1 MELGGQMI
9 RGVLLPMI
17 TPFDERVHI
26 DEQMMRRLVDF
37 NVNAGV
43 QGLFVLGS
51 TGQGPA
57 MTIEERKQA
66 AAIVLDQAKS
76 RVPVVIHIGT
86 ADAGSTVE
94 LAEHAAAHR
103 ADAVAIV
110 PPYYYSDHT
119 EYEIIAHYRAVAKA
133 VSLPIFIYEN
143 PKYSGISIPP
153 GLAVRMKEQVPALKG
168 IKVAYGQGAL
178 LEYVRLLP
186 DVAVFTGNADLF
198 GLVPFGLAG
207 MINPPTSFV
216 PELCVDLFKALD
228 GKDYGRAVEAQKR
241 VDTATRLVGTR
252 LRKYGRVPLQE
263 VFRMRGFAVKRF
275 PKWET
280 EQMPKEEV
288 IKLERELRE
297 AGILGQ

>member
-1 MELGGQMI
+1 MI
-9 RGVLLPMI
+9 RGVLLPII
-17 TPFDERVHI
+17 TPFDERVRV
-26 DEQMMRRLVDF
+26 DEQIMRQLIDF
-37 NVNAGV
+37 HIEAGV
-43 QGLFVLGS
+43 DGLFVLGS

-57 MTIEERKQA
+57 MTTEERKQA
-66 AAIVLDQAKS
+66 AAIALDQAQS
-76 RVPVVIHIGT
+76 RVPVVIHVGT
-86 ADAGSTVE
+86 ADTGSTME

-119 EYEIIAHYRAVAKA
+119 DYEIIAHYKA
-133 VSLPIFIYEN
+133 VHKAVPLPIYIYEN
-143 PKYSGISIPP
+143 PKYSGISISPV
-153 GLAVRMKEQVPALKG
+153 LALRMKEQVPALSG

-198 GLVPFGLAG
+198 GLVPFGVAG

-216 PELCVDLFKALD
+216 PELCVELFTALD
-228 GKDYGRAVEAQKR
+228 NRDYPRAVEAQKR
-241 VDTATRLVGTR
+241 VDTAARLVATR

-263 VFRMRGFAVKRF
+263 VFRMRGIAVKRF

-288 IKLERELRE
+288 AKLERELRD

>member
-1 MELGGQMI
+1 MI
-9 RGVLLPMI
+9 RGVLLPII
-17 TPFDERVHI
+17 TPFDDRVRV
-26 DEQMMRRLVDF
+26 DEEMMRQLVDF
-37 NVNAGV
+37 HISAGV

-57 MTIEERKQA
+57 MTIEERKHA
-66 AAIVLDQAKS
+66 AAIALDQAKK
-76 RVPVVIHIGT
+76 RIPVVIHVGT
-86 ADAGSTVE
+86 ADAWSTTD
-94 LAEHAAAHR
+94 LAEHAAAHG

-119 EYEIIAHYRAVAKA
+119 EYEIIAHYQSVHKA
-133 VSLPIFIYEN
+133 VSLPIYIYEN

-153 GLAVRMKEQVPALKG
+153 GFALRMKAEVPALKG

-186 DVAVFTGNADLF
+186 DVSIFTGNADLF

-216 PELCVDLFKALD
+216 PELCVALFKALD
-228 GKDYGRAVEAQKR
+228 SKDYLAAVEAQKK
-241 VDTATRLVGTR
+241 VDAAARIVASR
-252 LRKYGRVPLQE
+252 LRKWGRVPLQE
-263 VFRMRGFAVKRF
+263 VYRMRGFAVKRF

-280 EQMPKEEV
+280 EQMPKEE
-288 IKLERELRE
+288 IAKLERELRD

>member
-1 MELGGQMI
+1 MI
-9 RGVLLPMI
+9 RGVLLPII
-17 TPFDERVHI
+17 TPFDEKVRV
-26 DEQMMRRLVDF
+26 DEQIMRQLVDF
-37 NVNAGV
+37 HIGAGV

-57 MTIEERKQA
+57 MSVEERKKA
-66 AAIVLDQAKS
+66 AAVALDQARS

-86 ADAGSTVE
+86 ADAESTVE
-94 LAEHAAAHR
+94 LAVHAAGHK

-119 EYEIIAHYRAVAKA
+119 EYEIIAHYKAVAKA
-133 VSLPIFIYEN
+133 VPLPIFIYEN
-143 PKYSGISIPP
+143 PKYSGISVPP
-153 GLAVRMKEQVPALKG
+153 ALAVRMKEQVPTLKG

-186 DVAVFTGNADLF
+186 DVSVFTGNADLF

-216 PELCVDLFKALD
+216 PELCVELWKALD
-228 GKDYGRAVEAQKR
+228 SKDYARAVEAQKK
-241 VDTATRLVGTR
+241 VDTAARLVAAE
-252 LRKYGRVPLQE
+252 LRRYGRSPLAE
-263 VFRMRGFAVKRF
+263 VFRMRGFAIKRF

-280 EQMPKEEV
+280 EPMPKEA
-288 IKLERELRE
+288 LDALARELR
-297 AGILGQ
+297 AQGILGQ

>member
-1 MELGGQMI
+1 
-9 RGVLLPMI
+9 
-17 TPFDERVHI
+17 
-26 DEQMMRRLVDF
+26 
-37 NVNAGV
+37 
-43 QGLFVLGS
+43 
-51 TGQGPA
+51 
-57 MTIEERKQA
+57 
-66 AAIVLDQAKS
+66 
-76 RVPVVIHIGT
+76 VPVVIHVGT
-86 ADAGSTVE
+86 ADTGSTVE

-119 EYEIIAHYRAVAKA
+119 EYEIIAHYKA
-133 VSLPIFIYEN
+133 VHKAVRLPIYIYEN

-153 GLAVRMKEQVPALKG
+153 GFALRMKEQVPALSG

-186 DVAVFTGNADLF
+186 DVSVFTGNADLF
-198 GLVPFGLAG
+198 GLVPFGVAG

-216 PELCVDLFKALD
+216 PELCVELFTALD
-228 GKDYGRAVEAQKR
+228 NRDYPRAVEAQKR
-241 VDTATRLVGTR
+241 VDTAARLVATR

-288 IKLERELRE
+288 AKLERELRDG
-297 AGILGQ
+297 GILGQ

>member
-1 MELGGQMI
+1 MI
-9 RGVLLPMI
+9 RGVLLPTI
-17 TPFDERVHI
+17 TSFDEKVRI
-26 DEQMMRRLVDF
+26 DEQVMRQLVDF
-37 NVNAGV
+37 HINAGV

-66 AAIVLDQAKS
+66 AVIALDQAKS

-94 LAEHAAAHR
+94 LAEHAAAHK

-119 EYEIIAHYRAVAKA
+119 EYEIIAHYRAVARA
-133 VSLPIFIYEN
+133 VPLPIFIYEN

-168 IKVAYGQGAL
+168 IKVAYGQGVL

-198 GLVPFGLAG
+198 GLLPFGLAG
-207 MINPPTSFV
+207 MINPPTSFA
-216 PELCVDLFKALD
+216 PELCVDLFRALD

-241 VDTATRLVGTR
+241 VDTAARLVGTR

-288 IKLERELRE
+288 VKLERELRE
-297 AGILGQ
+297 AAILGQ

>member
-1 MELGGQMI
+1 ML

-17 TPFDERVHI
+17 TPFDEKARV
-26 DEQMMRRLVDF
+26 DEQIMRQLVDF
-37 NVNAGV
+37 HIGAGV

-57 MTIEERKQA
+57 MSVEERKRA
-66 AAIVLDQAKS
+66 AATALDQARS
-76 RVPVVIHIGT
+76 RVPVVIHVGT
-86 ADAGSTVE
+86 ADTESTVE
-94 LAEHAAAHR
+94 LAEHAAVHN

-110 PPYYYSDHT
+110 PPYYYSDHS

-133 VSLPIFIYEN
+133 VPLPIFIYEN
-143 PKYSGISIPP
+143 PKYSGISVPP
-153 GLAVRMKEQVPALKG
+153 ALAVRMKGQVPALRG

-186 DVAVFTGNADLF
+186 DVSVFTGNADLF

-216 PELCVDLFKALD
+216 PELCVELFSALD
-228 GKDYGRAVEAQKR
+228 GKDYTRAAEAQKR
-241 VDTATRLVGTR
+241 VDTAARLVAAR
-252 LRKYGRVPLQE
+252 LRKFGRVPLQE

-280 EQMPKEEV
+280 EQMPKDEV
-288 IKLERELRE
+288 ATLERELKS
-297 AGILGQ
+297 AGIL

>member
-1 MELGGQMI
+1 MI
-9 RGVLLPMI
+9 RGVLLPII
-17 TPFDERVHI
+17 TPFDDRVRV
-26 DEQMMRRLVDF
+26 DEEMMRKLVDF
-37 NVNAGV
+37 HINAGV

-66 AAIVLDQAKS
+66 AAIALDQAKK
-76 RVPVVIHIGT
+76 RIPVVIHVGT
-86 ADAGSTVE
+86 ADAWSTTD
-94 LAEHAAAHR
+94 LAEHAAAR
-103 ADAVAIV
+103 GADAVAIV

-119 EYEIIAHYRAVAKA
+119 EYEIIAHYQAVHKA
-133 VSLPIFIYEN
+133 VSLPIYIYEN

-153 GLAVRMKEQVPALKG
+153 GFALRMKEQVPALKG

-186 DVAVFTGNADLF
+186 DVSIFTGNADLF

-216 PELCVDLFKALD
+216 PELCVALFQALD
-228 GKDYGRAVEAQKR
+228 SKDYLAAVEAQKR
-241 VDTATRLVGTR
+241 VDAAARIVAAR
-252 LRKYGRVPLQE
+252 LRKWGRVPLQE
-263 VFRMRGFAVKRF
+263 VYRMRGFAVQRF
-275 PKWET
+275 PKWDT
-280 EQMPKEEV
+280 EQMPKEE
-288 IKLERELRE
+288 IAKLERELRE

>member
-1 MELGGQMI
+1 MI
-9 RGVLLPMI
+9 RGVLLPII
-17 TPFDERVHI
+17 TPFDEKVRI

-37 NVNAGV
+37 HIGAGV
-43 QGLFVLGS
+43 HGLFVLGS

-66 AAIVLDQAKS
+66 AAIALDQAKS
-76 RVPVVIHIGT
+76 RVLVVIHVGT

-94 LAEHAAAHR
+94 LAEHAAAHK

-133 VSLPIFIYEN
+133 VPLPIFIYEN
-143 PKYSGISIPP
+143 PKYSGISVPP
-153 GLAVRMKEQVPALKG
+153 GLAVRMKDQVPALKG

-186 DVAVFTGNADLF
+186 DVSVFTGNADLF

-216 PELCVDLFKALD
+216 PELCVELFKALD

-241 VDTATRLVGTR
+241 VDTAARLVGTR

-288 IKLERELRE
+288 VKLERELRE

>member
-1 MELGGQMI
+1 MI
-9 RGVLLPMI
+9 RGVLLPII
-17 TPFDERVHI
+17 TPFDEKVRV

-37 NVNAGV
+37 HIKAGV

-57 MTIEERKQA
+57 MTLEERKDT
-66 AAIVLDQAKS
+66 AAIALDQAKG
-76 RVPVVIHIGT
+76 RVPVVIHVGT
-86 ADAGSTVE
+86 ADAGSAVA
-94 LAEHAAAHR
+94 LAEHAAEHR

-119 EYEIIAHYRAVAKA
+119 EYEIIAHYRAVAQA

-143 PKYSGISIPP
+143 PKYSGISVPP
-153 GLAVRMKEQVPALKG
+153 ALAVRMKQQVPTLKG

-186 DVAVFTGNADLF
+186 DVSVFTGNADLF

-216 PELCVDLFKALD
+216 PELCVELFRALD
-228 GKDYGRAVEAQKR
+228 IQDYSNAVQAQKR
-241 VDTATRLVGTR
+241 VDTAARIVAAR

-275 PKWET
+275 PKWEA

-288 IKLERELRE
+288 ASLEHELKE
-297 AGILGQ
+297 AGIL

>member
-1 MELGGQMI
+1 MI
-9 RGVLLPMI
+9 RGVLLPVI
-17 TPFDERVHI
+17 TPFDEKVRV
-26 DEQMMRRLVDF
+26 DEQMMRQLVDF
-37 NVNAGV
+37 HIGAGV

-57 MTIEERKQA
+57 MTVEERKQA
-66 AAIVLDQAKS
+66 AAAALDQAKS
-76 RVPVVIHIGT
+76 RVPVVVHIGT

-94 LAEHAAAHR
+94 LAEHAASHNA
-103 ADAVAIV
+103 AAVAIV
-110 PPYYYSDHT
+110 PPYYYSDHS
-119 EYEIIAHYRAVAKA
+119 EFEIIAHYKAVHRAVP
-133 VSLPIFIYEN
+133 LPIYIYEN
-143 PKYSGISIPP
+143 PKYSGISISP
-153 GLAVRMKEQVPALKG
+153 GFALRMKQQVPALAG

-186 DVAVFTGNADLF
+186 DVSVFTGNADLF
-198 GLVPFGLAG
+198 GLVPFGVAG

-216 PELCVDLFKALD
+216 PELCVNLFQTLD
-228 GKDYGRAVEAQKR
+228 AKQYAKAVEAQKR
-241 VDTATRLVGTR
+241 VDSAARIVAAR

-280 EQMPKEEV
+280 EQMPKEEI

-297 AGILGQ
+297 EGILGQ

>member
-1 MELGGQMI
+1 MI
-9 RGVLLPMI
+9 RGVLLPII
-17 TPFDERVHI
+17 TPFDEKARI
-26 DEQMMRRLVDF
+26 DEQIMQQLVDF
-37 NVNAGV
+37 HIGAGI

-57 MTIEERKQA
+57 MSVDERKKA
-66 AAIVLDQAKS
+66 AAIALDQARS
-76 RVPVVIHIGT
+76 RVPVIIHVGT
-86 ADAGSTVE
+86 PDAESTAE
-94 LAEHAAAHR
+94 LAEHAAGHN

-119 EYEIIAHYRAVAKA
+119 EYEIIAHYKAVAKA

-153 GLAVRMKEQVPALKG
+153 NFAVRMKEQVPTLKG

-186 DVAVFTGNADLF
+186 DVSVFTGNADLF

-216 PELCVDLFKALD
+216 PELCVALWKALD
-228 GKDYGRAVEAQKR
+228 SKDYARAVEAQKK
-241 VDTATRLVGTR
+241 VDTAARLVAAE
-252 LRKYGRVPLQE
+252 LRKYGRVPLRE
-263 VFRMRGFAVKRF
+263 VFRMRGFDVKRF

-280 EQMPKEEV
+280 EPMPKEAV
-288 IKLERELRE
+288 AKLERELRT
-297 AGILGQ
+297 AGILGE